1 MAKKKQKLN
10 VAALCGVVAAVL
22 GIVAI
27 LMELLTGYSVS
38 ASILGT
44 TSVTNYSVFNLI
56 FGCDATAT
64 VNDNGDIVVNHVN
77 AGLLIAFI
85 LLIIGVLGS
94 CCGAFLSLK
103 DAKKGAL
110 VACLASLCLV
120 VAGILFL
127 CTKSLTGLGTG
138 DTSKEGGIG
147 GLIGQYGG
155 VKTSIGAGVYLT
167 GIIGI
172 VAGVADCPVVL
183 AGFKK

>member
-27 LMELLTGYSVS
+27 LMELLTGYSIS
-38 ASILGT
+38 GSFLGE
-44 TSVTNYSVFNLI
+44 TSVTNYSVFDLI

-64 VNDNGDIVVNHVN
+64 INDNGEIVNHVN
-77 AGLLIAFI
+77 VGLLIAFI

-110 VACLASLCLV
+110 VACIASLCLI

-127 CTKSLTGLGTG
+127 CTKSLTGLETG

-147 GLIGQYGG
+147 GLIGQSGSG